1 MHSKDFFCSSSV
13 AVVFSGSNGVQQWH
27 WCSAVSVVFSRGR
40 GVQHCS
46 VVTVVFSG
54 VKRWT
59 VVYNGGD
66 NVQQ

>member
-40 GVQHCS
+40 GVQQCS

-54 VKRWT
+54 VKR
-59 VVYNGGD
+59 
-66 NVQQ
+66 